1 MAKHA
6 PRGPRLAKDPLSSHD
21 PLARPSGIGRGERC
35 SAHSKRSGKPC
46 TQPAIAGG
54 TVCRM
59 HGGSAPQVQAA
70 ARERLMALQPLA
82 IQTLHSLLN
91 RGEFPTVQLGA
102 ARDVLDRTEGK
113 ATETLQISA
122 TVNVINDRLL
132 SARKRLSALKHGA
145 D

>member
-6 PRGPRLAKDPLSSHD
+6 PRGPRLAKDPKDAAD
-21 PLARPSGIGRGERC
+21 PMRVEGLNGNPARCTATSKTKRERC
-35 SAHSKRSGKPC
+35 KA
-46 TQPAIAGG
+46 PAIAGG

-82 IQTLHSLLN
+82 IQTLHNLLN
-91 RGEFPTVQLGA
+91 REEFPTVQLGA

-113 ATETLQISA
+113 AVETQ
-122 TVNVINDRLL
+122 TVTHAGGITIRHVMD
-132 SARKRLSALKHGA
+132 
-145 D
+145 DDD